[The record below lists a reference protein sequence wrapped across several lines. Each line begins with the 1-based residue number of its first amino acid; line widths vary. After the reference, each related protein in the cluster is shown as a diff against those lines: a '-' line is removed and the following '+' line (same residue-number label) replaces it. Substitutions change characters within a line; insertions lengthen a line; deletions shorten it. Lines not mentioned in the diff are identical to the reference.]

1 MHVVLQQY
9 IDKCPATLSP
19 DNLPTG
25 QQHRIFERITRIPGE
40 FMGMRG
46 VEHTGNG
53 TANQFPNL
61 RASKENKS
69 PFSTLRLSEEKAK
82 LVCSAEHE

>member
-1 MHVVLQQY
+1 VHVVLQQH

-25 QQHRIFERITRIPGE
+25 QQHRIFERISRIPSE

-53 TANQFPNL
+53 TASQRFADLPRNGL
-61 RASKENKS
+61 RFGN
-69 PFSTLRLSEEKAK
+69 FDHRLKIQNIHPSR
-82 LVCSAEHE
+82 